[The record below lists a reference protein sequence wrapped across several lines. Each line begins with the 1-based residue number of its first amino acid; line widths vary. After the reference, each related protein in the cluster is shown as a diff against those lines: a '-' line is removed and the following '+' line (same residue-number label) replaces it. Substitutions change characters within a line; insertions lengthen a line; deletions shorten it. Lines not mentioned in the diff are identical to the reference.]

1 MTLTKSKDSREQAEF
16 RQHCRVWLR
25 NNPYPETDMRLP
37 PSAMEI
43 QKPEHMRYLQGWQ
56 KAAYDAGL
64 VGCDYPVA
72 VGGG

>member
-43 QKPEHMRYLQGWQ
+43 QKPEHMRYLQGW
-56 KAAYDAGL
+56 AEGPLTTRAL
-64 VGCDYPVA
+64 SVA
-72 VGGG
+72 IIRWQ